1 MSLNNSRLTMK
12 KNAKMGAR
20 KGTRKMSAPRTVSS
34 TSKEKKMDLRVQLNE
49 PQSVRKDILE
59 ALREIIIFM
68 QGYETFM
75 KIQEEKI
82 AAFGQL
88 RENVKEMHGLVHD
101 KLRRHLP
108 KGKLKGYVPEQQKEA
123 AMPEERKMEM
133 PPSTPSMPRKEESRE
148 LDDLEQQLQDIEDR
162 LKNLS

>member
-34 TSKEKKMDLRVQLNE
+34 TSKEKK
-49 PQSVRKDILE
+49 
-59 ALREIIIFM
+59 
-68 QGYETFM
+68 
-75 KIQEEKI
+75 

-123 AMPEERKMEM
+123 AMPEERKMER